1 MTDFVTQCVILGELY
16 EKYKEEKD
24 FKAFIEYNDL
34 GLPLAYLTA
43 EGLIMQ
49 VSDDGKR
56 YIDESFEMF
65 LKSINLTPDDIIE
78 GMTLDDVFAMASAEQ
93 ED

>member
-16 EKYKEEKD
+16 ENYKEEKD

-43 EGLIMQ
+43 QGLVVE
-49 VSDDGKR
+49 VSDDGRR
-56 YIDESFEMF
+56 YIADTFEMF
-65 LKSINLTPDDIIE
+65 IKSIKLTEDDILE
-78 GMTLDDVFAMASAEQ
+78 GMTLDEVLEIATDLE
-93 ED
+93 

>member
-16 EKYKEEKD
+16 ENYKEEKD

-43 EGLIMQ
+43 QGLVVE
-49 VSDDGKR
+49 VSDDGRR
-56 YIDESFEMF
+56 YVMDTFEMF
-65 LKSINLTPDDIIE
+65 IKSIKLTEDDILE
-78 GMTLDDVFAMASAEQ
+78 GMTLDEVLELAADLE
-93 ED
+93 